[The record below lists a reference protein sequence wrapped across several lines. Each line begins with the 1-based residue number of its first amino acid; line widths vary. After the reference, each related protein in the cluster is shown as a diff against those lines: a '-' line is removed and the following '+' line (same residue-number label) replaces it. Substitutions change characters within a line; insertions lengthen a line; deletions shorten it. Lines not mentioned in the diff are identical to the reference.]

1 MDIFA
6 SLDYWFWVPVLL
18 WVGLFFWFY
27 RVSYPTYLKN
37 LLKKGQKWVFIPK
50 SKGYWLLGDV
60 TFSLIV
66 AVSSVLP
73 SVWAFNKWNVL
84 PLEYALAEIPLFLV
98 LTLVLSSVAK
108 KKTVALYRSAY
119 FLAYRKVRYESDIK
133 GNFRNEADIQNRTTW
148 YFAKHLKNA
157 EAHGRLWKYVNA
169 MAKTKKIPPDIYA
182 ETMYG

>member
-6 SLDYWFWVPVLL
+6 SLDYWFWVPVLF
-18 WVGLFFWFY
+18 WIGLFFWFY
-27 RVSYPTYLKN
+27 RVSYPTYLKK

-50 SKGYWLLGDV
+50 SKGYWLVGDV
-60 TFSLIV
+60 VLSLIV

-73 SVWAFNKWNVL
+73 SIWAFNKWNVL

-98 LTLVLSSVAK
+98 LTFVLSNVAK
-108 KKTVALYRSAY
+108 KKTAALYRSAY

-133 GNFRNEADIQNRTTW
+133 GNFRNEADIQNRTVW
-148 YFAKHLKNA
+148 CFAKNLKNA